1 MIRERLEVTATRPKD
16 QQLESIDNTEVLS
29 NRLHMQLSA
38 DEASQIIIRGKY
50 MPEVLRF
57 GAGLTIQS
65 VTRPDTSL
73 FSELWS
79 QSRLP
84 FNRERHTDGWI
95 SLYDQGRLIFKK
107 NTSQKY
113 NIISELE
120 ELFSSKK
127 ESYEEF
133 MDAISKGSEIAN
145 TQVIRYASRPSLR
158 VRKSFDGAWIGSA
171 ILRWHGKNS
180 RFSIKFPKQ
189 PLLLNDLSG
198 LQKCMQ
204 ILAIILER
212 KELGVHATNLLHSS
226 SIDNSQDINDTLAEI
241 LKIDNILESF
251 SKLYDIT
258 FHPDKPNSLPQ
269 IF

>member
-1 MIRERLEVTATRPKD
+1 MIRERLEVAATPPNE
-16 QQLESIDNTEVLS
+16 QESGNIDNTEVLS
-29 NRLHMQLSA
+29 NRLHIQLSA
-38 DEASQIIIRGKY
+38 NEESQIIIRGKY

-65 VTRPDTSL
+65 ITRPDTSL
-73 FSELWS
+73 FAELWS
-79 QSRLP
+79 QARLP
-84 FNRERHTDGWI
+84 FNRQRHADGWI
-95 SLYDQGRLIFKK
+95 SLYNQGRAIFQ
-107 NTSQKY
+107 NNIPQKY
-113 NIISELE
+113 NIISDLE
-120 ELFSSKK
+120 ALFSARKV
-127 ESYEEF
+127 SYDTF
-133 MDAISKGSEIAN
+133 MDDTKKGFKISGI
-145 TQVIRYASRPSLR
+145 QIIRYDSRTSLR

-171 ILRWHGKNS
+171 ILRWNGKNS

-212 KELGVHATNLLHSS
+212 KELGVHAANLLHSN
-226 SIDNSQDINDTLAEI
+226 SIDAQQGINATLAEI
-241 LKIDNILESF
+241 RKIDNILESF